1 MKKYSRIISEETSF
15 QNKTCAGL
23 YPTEPTLAQAC
34 NYPTCYPAN
43 AVPAKV
49 GNDLYISYPS
59 KRMPGYTAYLGRL
72 GDGGMGSGTVKFSND
87 GGKTWLQQNNQE
99 YVAQWRC
106 SPLMKTI
113 GETMNADQ
121 ETWFQS
127 LKASNPNVFK
137 PYSELLGKAEA
148 TSGAYE
154 LVKLKDIPQLQGKL
168 PQEAQVV
175 DIFVWKYKGPVQQQ
189 DAMAPQKLI
198 DDYFKAKLGYVD
210 ASEITPGEQSLYVPY
225 NLKNHP
231 TYGKSFTQD
240 YIMYYDPTKISAD
253 AVKTNLDDAITK
265 AKARN
270 TKSDCRAAIQL
281 YYEAY
286 RLASTGALFATQE
299 DIDQK
304 KNVVRACKQHN
315 FPFLKK
321 KLDELENANPA
332 KSTTGVQLDFAL
344 RQSKQ
349 SNLMR
354 ENKDIRLKSLIR
366 ESLLEIREEKKK
378 TISEESKIV
387 KGRIQFITEGTTFK
401 TKKQKDNFCNNLLSE
416 MIYFNSQG
424 FDRQAINEG
433 FFDILSGLFGNTGES
448 ILQYFKE
455 YLAKWLITSL
465 TPLDPNG
472 WVGGT
477 IVKAIGNLPIGDIP
491 KLTDCNFT
499 TKLLSKSIAEEAI
512 DQLKQKAGLEG
523 AFYDVLRNAVIES
536 LEDTDLGGKIESALG
551 SILCPML
558 SKVSGKMSDAA
569 DDMKKGAL
577 ALP

>member
-1 MKKYSRIISEETSF
+1 MKKHSRIISEQTSF

-59 KRMPGYTAYLGRL
+59 KKMPGYTAYLGRL

-121 ETWFQS
+121 ATWFLS

-154 LVKLKDIPQLQGKL
+154 LVKLKDIPELQGKL

-189 DAMAPQKLI
+189 DATRPQKLI
-198 DDYFKAKLGYVD
+198 DDYFKKQLGYVD
-210 ASEITPGEQSLYVPY
+210 KNEVPAGQESLYVPY

-240 YIMYYDPTKISAD
+240 YIMYYDPTKISAE

-354 ENKDIRLKSLIR
+354 ENRDIRLKSLIR
-366 ESLLEIREEKKK
+366 ESLLEIKEEKKK
-378 TISEESKIV
+378 
-387 KGRIQFITEGTTFK
+387 
-401 TKKQKDNFCNNLLSE
+401 NN
-416 MIYFNSQG
+416 
-424 FDRQAINEG
+424 
-433 FFDILSGLFGNTGES
+433 
-448 ILQYFKE
+448 
-455 YLAKWLITSL
+455 
-465 TPLDPNG
+465 
-472 WVGGT
+472 
-477 IVKAIGNLPIGDIP
+477 
-491 KLTDCNFT
+491 
-499 TKLLSKSIAEEAI
+499 
-512 DQLKQKAGLEG
+512 
-523 AFYDVLRNAVIES
+523 
-536 LEDTDLGGKIESALG
+536 
-551 SILCPML
+551 
-558 SKVSGKMSDAA
+558 
-569 DDMKKGAL
+569 
-577 ALP
+577 